1 MLIMASQI
9 SAEPLQNSV
18 LYTKIEAVLKKIKTV
33 LKYLPVVSGDW

>member
-18 LYTKIEAVLKKIKTV
+18 LNTKIEAVLK
-33 LKYLPVVSGDW
+33 YLPFVSGDW